1 MKVLIVGAG
10 IIGMSMAWE
19 WLKIRDDEIIIIDKE
34 THEAFHAS
42 GKNSGVLHAGFY
54 YSSDSLKA
62 KLTAIGNKK
71 MKEFCNSYGIDVN
84 KTGKL
89 VVAKNETEIQT
100 LFELAKRSIN
110 NNAGAYIITEE
121 EAKKIDPNAKTLKY
135 ALYSPNTAT
144 VNPREVCRV

>member
-19 WLKIRDDEIIIIDKE
+19 WLKKREDEIIIIDKE
-34 THEAFHAS
+34 AHEAFHAS

-71 MKEFCNSYGIDVN
+71 MKEFCYSYGIDVN
-84 KTGKL
+84 
-89 VVAKNETEIQT
+89 E
-100 LFELAKRSIN
+100 
-110 NNAGAYIITEE
+110 
-121 EAKKIDPNAKTLKY
+121 
-135 ALYSPNTAT
+135 T
-144 VNPREVCRV
+144 VNLRLLKMKKK